1 MKNSLNY
8 LNLWQQKR
16 GELRVT
22 DSIQT
27 DWLQMQS
34 QLDMLMPVTSAPTP
48 PKSTTALKASKVL
61 KTIKA
66 FKTLIL
72 LVSTSA
78 TFVTG
83 VYIFHHSHKIKHDR
97 QEKPHKKQPAY
108 MITDSL
114 KTVDSLNR
122 IDSLGLKP
130 DSLSLVKSALE
141 NSDSSAVDKSDSAS
155 TNRNLAGNKAGTHE
169 NRTGQTVSALNKNA
183 GSSVVNK
190 SQNAAN
196 RPNAGNHNNYIN
208 QSAVNKL
215 ANNGGN
221 VFNPNNSGGYSASG
235 TLGYQNGGQQNS
247 GYQPIVLAS
256 NFQTSGHLIPNIDSV
271 QTDVNNYFTQPAV
284 NNRLLPFFNAN
295 PKNYP
300 EKQNAAT
307 INAIVNKIRKTS
319 AAPTAKT
326 TQKDKNGKK
335 EKQAKTR
342 LASSPINIDW
352 GLLTGVNSSGSFT
365 PKKQNS
371 NFYGSLPVDL
381 NLGLYGTYHFNDK
394 WAINVQARALN
405 PQTINGSYSH
415 ANAAKADS
423 GAVDSG
429 KAIKV
434 TDSRK
439 AYFISVP
446 IHLVYKVNNYL
457 SIKGGPV
464 INIPVKQLAGTTS
477 LTPLAIKKDTPYYTS
492 VSNQLKNTRYTPA
505 INFGLSVGVSLQY
518 NRFSFEAT
526 YLKSL
531 SGYKVSSDFGS
542 YKSNPGSI
550 QLGIGFQLNKPKTR

>member
-16 GELRVT
+16 DELPVT
-22 DSIQT
+22 DSVQT

-34 QLDMLMPVTSAPTP
+34 QLDILMPVAAAPTL
-48 PKSTTALKASKVL
+48 PKSTKALKASKIF

-78 TFVTG
+78 TFITG
-83 VYIFHHSHKIKHDR
+83 LYIFHHTHKIKHDR
-97 QEKPHKKQPAY
+97 QEKQHKKQPAY
-108 MITDSL
+108 VITDSL

-122 IDSLGLKP
+122 IDNLGHKP
-130 DSLSLVKSALE
+130 DSLSLVNSASGSTN
-141 NSDSSAVDKSDSAS
+141 NSPADKLDSAS
-155 TNRNLAGNKAGTHE
+155 TGNNLTGVKPGAHDNKTS
-169 NRTGQTVSALNKNA
+169 QTTSPLNKNV
-183 GSSVVNK
+183 GPYLVSK

-196 RPNAGNHNNYIN
+196 SPNAGSHNNYIN
-208 QSAVNKL
+208 QSVANKS
-215 ANNGGN
+215 ANNVGN
-221 VFNPNNSGGYSASG
+221 VFNPNNGVGYSANG

-247 GYQPIVLAS
+247 CYQPLVLAS
-256 NFQTSGHLIPNIDSV
+256 NFQTSGHLIPNSDTV
-271 QTDVNNYFTQPAV
+271 LADVNNYFAQPSMV
-284 NNRLLPFFNAN
+284 NRLLPSFSAN
-295 PKNYP
+295 QKSYP
-300 EKQNAAT
+300 AKQKTAV

-319 AAPTAKT
+319 TVPAAKT
-326 TQKDKNGKK
+326 NQKDKSGKK
-335 EKQAKTR
+335 EKAAKIRST
-342 LASSPINIDW
+342 SPINIDW
-352 GLLTGVNSSGSFT
+352 GLLAGVNSSGSFT

-371 NFYGSLPVDL
+371 NFYGSLPFDL

-394 WAINVQARALN
+394 WAINVQVRALN
-405 PQTINGSYSH
+405 PQNISGSYSH

-429 KAIKV
+429 KSIKV

-439 AYFISVP
+439 AYFVSVP

-464 INIPVKQLAGTTS
+464 INIPVKQLPGTTS

-492 VSNQLKNTRYTPA
+492 VTNQLKNTRYSPA
-505 INFGLSVGVSLQY
+505 INFSLSVGVSLQY

-526 YLKSL
+526 YLKSI

-550 QLGIGFQLNKPKTR
+550 QLGIGFQLNKPKNR